1 MTVAGFIAIL
11 IMTIGVMNSGFVR
24 VVLFPEV
31 PGDFIQ
37 MNLEMEAGTAPEV
50 RNKALDRIETAIL
63 DLNDEYIAENP
74 DSHPMINHIGS
85 FSQGDTG
92 AVAWVEMPMVEG
104 RVLQAEDVSSLWRE
118 RVGEI
123 PGVKKLTYDDAD
135 NFSGGAPISFR
146 LSGDNYAALESASAE
161 LEEKL
166 AEYEG
171 IFDIQNSADSGG
183 QEIKLSI
190 KPEAEALGLTLASL
204 GRQVRQAFYGEE
216 AQRIQRGKDELKVM
230 VRYPRSDRR
239 SIADLENMRIRTPDG
254 AEVPFESVAN
264 VSFGKAYSSIRRL
277 NRARTITVSADLDA
291 DIVEPSEIVDEIT
304 EDFIPGLLAR
314 HSGVNYG
321 LEGASQEERD
331 FFRNLQ
337 VASIAA
343 LFLIYAL
350 IAIPLHSYSQPLI
363 IMSVIP
369 FGLIGAVVGHMVLGK
384 AISMFSLFGLV
395 ALSGV
400 VVNDSLI
407 MIDFVNK
414 ARQEGIPLKQAV
426 IESGTKRFRAI
437 ILTSFTT
444 AAGLMPIMFET
455 SVQAQYLMP
464 MAISMS
470 FGILFATFITLF
482 LIPSLYVLQQ
492 DGFARMHQ
500 FKNWILDRP
509 AGTDV
514 KDSV

>member
-1 MTVAGFIAIL
+1 
-11 IMTIGVMNSGFVR
+11 
-24 VVLFPEV
+24 
-31 PGDFIQ
+31 
-37 MNLEMEAGTAPEV
+37 
-50 RNKALDRIETAIL
+50 
-63 DLNDEYIAENP
+63 
-74 DSHPMINHIGS
+74 
-85 FSQGDTG
+85 
-92 AVAWVEMPMVEG
+92 
-104 RVLQAEDVSSLWRE
+104 
-118 RVGEI
+118 
-123 PGVKKLTYDDAD
+123 
-135 NFSGGAPISFR
+135 
-146 LSGDNYAALESASAE
+146 
-161 LEEKL
+161 
-166 AEYEG
+166 
-171 IFDIQNSADSGG
+171 
-183 QEIKLSI
+183 
-190 KPEAEALGLTLASL
+190 
-204 GRQVRQAFYGEE
+204 
-216 AQRIQRGKDELKVM
+216 
-230 VRYPRSDRR
+230 
-239 SIADLENMRIRTPDG
+239 MRIRTPSGD
-254 AEVPFESVAN
+254 EVPFESVAD

-277 NRARTITVSADLDA
+277 NRARTITVSADIDP
-291 DIVEPSEIVDEIT
+291 DIVEPDEIVKEIT
-304 EDFIPGLLAR
+304 DDYIPGLLAR
-314 HSGVNYG
+314 HSGVDYG
-321 LEGASQEERD
+321 LEGASQEEQD

-350 IAIPLHSYSQPLI
+350 IAIPLHSYSQPLL

-414 ARQEGIPLKQAV
+414 ARQEGMPLKQAV

-482 LIPSLYVLQQ
+482 LIPTLYVLQQ
-492 DGFARMHQ
+492 DGFARFRQ
-500 FKNWILDRP
+500 FKNWILDLP
-509 AGTDV
+509 ADV
-514 KDSV
+514 AVVDTAGGQDHGQRK